1 MAGFVLAGAFL
12 IRQHVLVSPR
22 DLSRVDGAFFT
33 ANGWLS
39 VAVFV
44 FGAADVLLRR

>member
-1 MAGFVLAGAFL
+1 MRNMILTAALLAYEH
-12 IRQHVLVSPR
+12 RLVSPR
-22 DLSRVDGAFFT
+22 DLSRVNAAFFT

-44 FGAADVLLRR
+44 LGAADVLLR

>member
-1 MAGFVLAGAFL
+1 MGIVFAGAFL
-12 IRQHVLVSPR
+12 VRQHVLVKPG

-39 VAVFV
+39 VVVFV
-44 FGAADVLLRR
+44 CGAADVFLRR